1 MRHQGKI
8 TQWNDDKGYGFVE
21 PHGGGNRAFV
31 HIKAFE
37 RNGRRPQDGDVITY
51 NAVQESGGRF
61 KASAVRFARSVAGEP
76 AHKRQRGSGGKT
88 GAVVAAGFC
97 AFVAGAVVLGTLPAA
112 LAGLYAC
119 ASVVA
124 FAAYAIDKSAA
135 RNNRWRTQESTLH
148 LMGLVGGWP
157 GAYLA
162 QRLLRH
168 KSSKAEFQSAFW
180 ITAALNAAATLYLLT
195 ETGKTWLQSLPWLAH
210 GGIN

>member
-61 KASAVRFARSVAGEP
+61 KATGVRFSRSASGAKAPRRQHAGT
-76 AHKRQRGSGGKT
+76 GKI
-88 GAVVAAGFC
+88 GAAMAAGFC
-97 AFVAGAVVLGTLPAA
+97 IFVVGAALFGTLPIMLAA
-112 LAGLYAC
+112 FYGLAC
-119 ASVVA
+119 VVA
-124 FAAYAIDKSAA
+124 FGAYAIDKSAA
-135 RNNRWRTQESTLH
+135 QNNRWRTKESTLH
-148 LMGLVGGWP
+148 LLGLIGGWP

-168 KSSKAEFQSAFW
+168 KSSKAEFQSTFW
-180 ITAALNAAATLYLLT
+180 VTAVLNAGATFYLLT
-195 ETGKTWLQSLPWLAH
+195 DSGSNFIKSIIGT
-210 GGIN
+210 